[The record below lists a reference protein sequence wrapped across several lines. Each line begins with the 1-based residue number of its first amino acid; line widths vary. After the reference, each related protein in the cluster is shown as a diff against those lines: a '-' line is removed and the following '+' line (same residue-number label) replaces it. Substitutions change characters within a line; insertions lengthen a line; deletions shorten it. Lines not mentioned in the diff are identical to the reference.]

1 MRRIAVL
8 LGLVTVAATGCGSDD
23 SGPRAQTAASTVATA
38 AAPKASAPDDGGFRR
53 WARENLGETAAVVAV
68 SDAYV
73 GGLATLHVKVSPAI
87 TDEKAKSVCTGILSW
102 MLDTEYE
109 YAERAVVES
118 GPGDEIAKCQPGEL
132 TEIVR

>member
-1 MRRIAVL
+1 MRRTAIL
-8 LGLVTVAATGCGSDD
+8 LGTLTAATAGCGSDD
-23 SGPRAQTAASTVATA
+23 PAARAQTAASTVQTA
-38 AAPKASAPDDGGFRR
+38 EAPKASAPADGGFRR

-73 GGLATLHVKVSPAI
+73 GGLATLHAKVSPII

-109 YAERAVVES
+109 HAERAVVES
-118 GPGDEIAKCQPGEL
+118 GPGDDIAKCQPGEL